1 MEMYMSNQRGAQ
13 DPKDSGPKPPYPEQ
27 QQEPAGLESEMEPRP
42 DYGEESYRGSG
53 KLEGKA
59 AVITGGDSGIG
70 RAVALAFAREGADVL
85 ISYLDEHSDAEE
97 TVRIVEK
104 EGRRCIPVAGDIGN
118 AAHCRQIVERAIQEF
133 GKLDILVNN
142 AAYQLT
148 IESIQDVTEEMLER
162 TYRTNIYAMF
172 FLSKAALS
180 HMQPGSTIINTT
192 SIQAYQPSPTLLP
205 YSTTKGAILTFTK
218 GLSEEAIEKGIRV
231 NAVAPGPVWTPLIPS
246 SFPGEKVA
254 RFGQDTPMGRPG
266 QPAELAPVY
275 VFLASQDSTYITGEC
290 IGVTGGKPLS

>member
-1 MEMYMSNQRGAQ
+1 MSSQSKTQ
-13 DPKDSGPKPPYPEQ
+13 DPKELEAKPPFPEQ
-27 QQEPAGLESEMEPRP
+27 EQEPVGLESEMEPRP

-104 EGRRCIPVAGDIGN
+104 EGRRCIPVAGDIGDE
-118 AAHCRQIVERAIQEF
+118 AHCRQIVERAVEEF
-133 GKLDILVNN
+133 GRIDILVNN
-142 AAYQLT
+142 AAYQDV
-148 IESIQDVTEEMLER
+148 IESIQEVTEEMLLH
-162 TYRTNIYAMF
+162 TYRVNIFAMF
-172 FLSKAALS
+172 YLCKAALS

-192 SIQAYQPSPTLLP
+192 SIQAYQPSPTLIP

-218 GLSEEAIEKGIRV
+218 ALSEEAIKQGIRV

-246 SFPGEKVA
+246 SFPADKVA
-254 RFGQDTPMGRPG
+254 EFGKTTPMGRPG
-266 QPAELAPVY
+266 QPSELAPVY

>member
-1 MEMYMSNQRGAQ
+1 MNKQAEKE
-13 DPKDSGPKPPYPEQ
+13 DPKELGPKPPFPEQ
-27 QQEPAGLESEMEPRP
+27 QQEPVGLESEMEPQP

-53 KLEGKA
+53 KLQGKTA
-59 AVITGGDSGIG
+59 IITGGDSGIG

-85 ISYLDEHSDAEE
+85 ISYLDEHSDAEK

-104 EGRRCIPVAGDIGN
+104 EGRRCITVAGDIGDEE
-118 AAHCRQIVERAIQEF
+118 HCKKIVERAVQEF

-142 AAYQLT
+142 AAYQDV
-148 IESIQDVTEEMLER
+148 IESIEDVTEEMLLH
-162 TYRTNIYAMF
+162 TYRANIFAMF
-172 FLSKAALS
+172 YFCKAALP

-218 GLSEEAIEKGIRV
+218 GLSEEMIEHGIRV

-246 SFPGEKVA
+246 SFEPDKVA
-254 RFGQDTPMGRPG
+254 EFGKTTPMGRPG

-275 VFLASQDSTYITGEC
+275 VFLASKDSTYITGEC
-290 IGVTGGKPLS
+290 IGVTGGKVLS

>member
-1 MEMYMSNQRGAQ
+1 MSNKLKEN
-13 DPKDSGPKPPYPEQ
+13 PKEAGPKPPFPKQEQ
-27 QQEPAGLESEMEPRP
+27 EQVGLESEMEPKP

-59 AVITGGDSGIG
+59 AIITGGDSGIG

-104 EGRRCIPVAGDIGN
+104 EGRRCIPIAGDIGDE
-118 AAHCRQIVERAIQEF
+118 AHCEQIVQRAVEEF
-133 GKLDILVNN
+133 GRLDILVNN
-142 AAYQLT
+142 AAYQDV
-148 IESIQDVTEEMLER
+148 IESIQDVTEEMLLH
-162 TYRTNIYAMF
+162 TYRTNIFAMF
-172 FLSKAALS
+172 YLSKAALS

-205 YSTTKGAILTFTK
+205 YSSTKGAILTFTK
-218 GLSEEAIEKGIRV
+218 ALSEEAIKKGIRV
-231 NAVAPGPVWTPLIPS
+231 NAVAPGPIWTPLIPA
-246 SFPGEKVA
+246 SFPAEKVSE
-254 RFGQDTPMGRPG
+254 FGKNTPMERPG

-275 VFLASQDSTYITGEC
+275 VFLASQDSSYITGEC

>member
-1 MEMYMSNQRGAQ
+1 MSNQPKTE
-13 DPKDSGPKPPYPEQ
+13 DPKEVGPKPPFPEQ
-27 QQEPAGLESEMEPRP
+27 EQEPVGLESEMKPEP
-42 DYGEESYRGSG
+42 DYGEETYRGSG
-53 KLEGKA
+53 KLQGKA

-85 ISYLDEHSDAEE
+85 ISYLDEHSDAED
-97 TVRIVEK
+97 TVQIVEK
-104 EGRRCIPVAGDIGN
+104 EGRRCIAVAGDIGDEE
-118 AAHCRQIVERAIQEF
+118 HCQQIIQRAMDEF

-142 AAYQLT
+142 AAYQDV
-148 IESIQDVTEEMLER
+148 IESIQEVTEEMLMH
-162 TYRTNIYAMF
+162 TYRTNIFAMF
-172 FLSKAALS
+172 FLCKAAMP
-180 HMQPGSTIINTT
+180 HMQPGSTVINTT

-218 GLSEEAIEKGIRV
+218 GLSDEAIERGIRV

-246 SFPGEKVA
+246 SFSAEKVSQ
-254 RFGQDTPMGRPG
+254 FGENTPMGRPG

-275 VFLASQDSTYITGEC
+275 VFLASDDSTYITGEC